1 MNLDPTAELY
11 KAIRALLIADATV
24 NGLVAGRV
32 YSDWSANAGDP
43 LIRLSVPLI
52 EDYDDDCGAGGIA
65 DIRVHVFAKGGP
77 VARSTLAGAVR
88 AALQDVEPAS
98 TEFDIEPLTY
108 IDTLNIQDPDDP
120 NMFIAVVR
128 FTASATA
135 IP

>member
-24 NGLVAGRV
+24 NGFVAGRV

-77 VARSTLAGAVR
+77 VARSQLAGAVR
-88 AALQDVEPAS
+88 SALQDTEPVS

-108 IDTLNIQDPDDP
+108 IDTINTQDPDDP